1 MNETQRCQS
10 LLLPELR
17 MVLLWFIEGA
27 TSPSMTLTELSR
39 ASMLTIALQERR
51 KVEEA
56 YVQGLQKLA
65 RRPQQDG
72 AAALGCV

>member
-1 MNETQRCQS
+1 MKPSDAKAFYPSFGCFCCGS
-10 LLLPELR
+10 LK
-17 MVLLWFIEGA
+17 GA
-27 TSPSMTLTELSR
+27 ISSSITLTELSR
-39 ASMLTIALQERR
+39 AKMLTIALQERR

-72 AAALGCV
+72 AAALGCVQR